1 MKKIYI
7 VKGEVSME
15 NKRELN
21 NEELEQV
28 VGGFEYCVDEK
39 GRYIFTIP
47 AGESADEAIGACSR
61 MFNCYGYL
69 PLIKAAATL
78 NAENMIHR
86 ERKMI
91 VVVTVIQD
99 PGGAGHV
106 PSTDY
111 FVHDVLCMASR

>member
-1 MKKIYI
+1 
-7 VKGEVSME
+7 ME

-21 NEELEQV
+21 NEELEKV

-47 AGESADEAIGACSR
+47 AGESADAAIGACSR